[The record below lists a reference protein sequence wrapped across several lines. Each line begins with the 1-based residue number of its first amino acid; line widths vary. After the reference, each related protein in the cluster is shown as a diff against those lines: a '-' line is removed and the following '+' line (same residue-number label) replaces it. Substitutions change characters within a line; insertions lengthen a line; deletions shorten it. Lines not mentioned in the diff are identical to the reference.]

1 MSGPKVDVAEIRQ
14 QELMKLEA
22 AREGRKN
29 LADTIQKL
37 IEQVN
42 KCAGLDMDLMMQDES
57 LRFSCENVK
66 MRQSSCVKELKN
78 LLNMAKSGNEMLNID
93 GLYAQSRQIFAKF
106 NDDIQGEIVIVGQL
120 VQSNQK
126 FKELEANRQQ
136 LEQAKRKKILRLTT
150 VDDDSSTEVTEE
162 EINELV
168 ETFSNELSDFMAST
182 NMLSKHKNSMLLI
195 NQDLQE
201 LIQSGIP
208 EDRKEKRIKRLFV
221 DFQKMSSLVKDEVA
235 EMEYMYAEYI
245 KECFDLSAPLMQM
258 SDFDSVKDIEEAI
271 SDAKENATTNVSKEY
286 IKRQID
292 EVMAKYG
299 YDIVRS
305 DMLTETNQNG
315 QILYGVD
322 EDTAINVFV
331 SDEKQVTMRVVGV
344 GFDSNISEI
353 ENEKLFQQQCAF
365 CSMHPQITAEL
376 EMRGVILHT
385 KKHMPPD
392 RKYNKKIQTKSTS
405 DNQTMSRAK
414 KERKRNQL
422 KTMYKE

>member
-1 MSGPKVDVAEIRQ
+1 MSGPKVDVAEIRK

-66 MRQSSCVKELKN
+66 MLQSSCVKELKN

-344 GFDSNISEI
+344 GFDSNISET